1 MAAISRLEPTL
12 GAHHTGLILFDV
24 MVGYLHP
31 TDPEGQAFFK
41 KNDVLARLVTL
52 YEAAHRA
59 GMTVFYPIGQH
70 AADGSDT
77 VARLTDSDMSLQPL
91 QGKSITPK
99 LHKGM
104 GKAGIAP
111 ELRPGPGD
119 VIIPKHRWNAF
130 FSTDLEFHLR
140 VRGIDTVILAGGWT
154 DIGIASTA
162 FAARDLDLGLVLP
175 RDACFSLCGSN
186 HDLLMDRLFPRMGR
200 IMSTEQTVRLLEDG
214 TPTLTKTSKA

>member
-41 KNDVLARLVTL
+41 KNDVLARLVSL

-77 VARLTDSDMSLQPL
+77 VARLTDADMSLQPL

-104 GKAGIAP
+104 GEAGIAP

-140 VRGIDTVILAGGWT
+140 VR
-154 DIGIASTA
+154 IASTA

-175 RDACFSLCGSN
+175 RDACFSMCGSN

-200 IMSTEQTVRLLEDG
+200 ITSTAQTVRLIEDG
-214 TPTLTKTSKA
+214 TPKVSKTSKA